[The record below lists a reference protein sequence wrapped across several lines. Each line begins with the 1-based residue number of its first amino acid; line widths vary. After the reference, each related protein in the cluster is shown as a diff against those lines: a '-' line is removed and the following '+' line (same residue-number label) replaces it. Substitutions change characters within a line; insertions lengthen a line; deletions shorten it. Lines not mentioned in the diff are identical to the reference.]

1 MPLRFFRC
9 ESPVRGSC
17 GCSSVVERNL
27 AKVDVVGSS
36 PIIRSL
42 EAVRVCRTDG
52 MCCRL
57 CGIASWSRSAKIYG
71 ERNVLVI
78 FRGAMVV

>member
-1 MPLRFFRC
+1 M
-9 ESPVRGSC
+9 
-17 GCSSVVERNL
+17 VERNL

-42 EAVRVCRTDG
+42 EVVRVCRAGWNVLPT
-52 MCCRL
+52 L
-57 CGIASWSRSAKIYG
+57 CGIASWSRSAKIYE